1 MGEQRSENHRGR
13 EKAGMTANRSNNFS
27 ALRLCA
33 ACFVFAGH
41 MGMLLGGKTPVFTG
55 FSLHWLGVSMLF
67 LIGGYL
73 VSWSWIKDPHPLRYG
88 IKRFMRLWPPFA
100 VMVLLMTYIA
110 GPLVSDLGA
119 GGYFGS
125 WYKLYLL
132 NLRFYI
138 VYAQPGVFPDN
149 PIPMSTN
156 GSLWTMP
163 VEAALYVLTPFL
175 LTLFGMRKKIGFG
188 EAAAKT
194 SGENERNRR
203 LFVIH
208 AVFIALLC
216 LGDVLLRIFAADRQV
231 IFYGTDLV
239 YAYHLVVMYMI
250 GMFFVR
256 EELQRS
262 LNLQRAILLTAVL
275 FLTEYAGEPLHFAA
289 LYIVFPYLIFSL
301 ALTKEPAFARV
312 GSRVDLS
319 YGIYLYGYFFQ
330 QLVIQRMC
338 RAGHPPGYLTA
349 LALSGILTIPAAF
362 LSWYLTE
369 KPSIAIGK
377 LLCRLFRRS

>member
-1 MGEQRSENHRGR
+1 MEEERSEIRRGNER
-13 EKAGMTANRSNNFS
+13 KKGTGNKSNNFS

-41 MGMLLGGKTPVFTG
+41 MGMLLGGKTPTFTG

-73 VSWSWIKDPHPLRYG
+73 VSYSWLMDPHPLRYG

-100 VMVLLMTYIA
+100 VMVLLMTYAA
-110 GPLVSDLGA
+110 GPLVSDLGVH
-119 GGYFGS
+119 GYFGS

-163 VEAALYVLTPFL
+163 VEAALYVLTPFILSL
-175 LTLFGMRKKIGFG
+175 LGMRRKNVPGRP
-188 EAAAKT
+188 EDRT
-194 SGENERNRR
+194 SEEKHIKRR
-203 LFVIH
+203 SLVIH
-208 AVFIALLC
+208 VLFIAALC
-216 LGDVLLRIFAADRQV
+216 LGDVLLRIFAGNKQI

-239 YAYHLVVMYMI
+239 YAYHLIVMYMI
-250 GMFFVR
+250 GMLFVR
-256 EELQRS
+256 EELQKTLS
-262 LNLQRAILLTAVL
+262 LQKAVLFTAVL

-289 LYIVFPYLIFSL
+289 LYVVFPYLIFSL
-301 ALTKEPAFARV
+301 ALAKEPVFAGV
-312 GSRVDLS
+312 GRRLDLS

-349 LALSGILTIPAAF
+349 LALSGLLTIPAAV
-362 LSWYLTE
+362 LSWFLIE

-377 LLCRLFRRS
+377 LFRPGSSS

>member
-1 MGEQRSENHRGR
+1 MEEERSEIRRGNER
-13 EKAGMTANRSNNFS
+13 KKGTGNKSNNFS

-41 MGMLLGGKTPVFTG
+41 MGMLLGGKTPTFTG

-73 VSWSWIKDPHPLRYG
+73 VSYSWLMDPHPLRYG

-100 VMVLLMTYIA
+100 VMVLLMTYAA
-110 GPLVSDLGA
+110 GPLVSDLGVQ
-119 GGYFGS
+119 GYFGS

-163 VEAALYVLTPFL
+163 VEAALYVLTPFILSL
-175 LTLFGMRKKIGFG
+175 LGMRRKNVPGRP
-188 EAAAKT
+188 EDRT
-194 SGENERNRR
+194 SEEKHISLQKAV
-203 LFVIH
+203 LF
-208 AVFIALLC
+208 
-216 LGDVLLRIFAADRQV
+216 
-231 IFYGTDLV
+231 
-239 YAYHLVVMYMI
+239 
-250 GMFFVR
+250 
-256 EELQRS
+256 
-262 LNLQRAILLTAVL
+262 TAVL

-289 LYIVFPYLIFSL
+289 LYVVFPYLIFSL
-301 ALTKEPAFARV
+301 ALAKEPVFAGV
-312 GSRVDLS
+312 GRRLDLS

-349 LALSGILTIPAAF
+349 LVLSGILTIPAAV
-362 LSWYLTE
+362 LSWFLIE

-377 LLCRLFRRS
+377 LFRPGSSS